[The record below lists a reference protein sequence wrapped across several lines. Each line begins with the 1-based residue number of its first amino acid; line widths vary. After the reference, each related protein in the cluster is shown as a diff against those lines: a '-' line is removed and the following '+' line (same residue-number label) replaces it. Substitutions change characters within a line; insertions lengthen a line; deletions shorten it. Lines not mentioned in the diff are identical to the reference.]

1 MIKSWKTRARLD
13 ILKFKKRKGLL
24 WDSAV
29 TAIAIG
35 ARRTIAHNRPPF
47 YIHIKTKKNWKEKKY
62 QQELYL
68 KQKKR
73 KKKIFQN
80 ILEIK

>member
-47 YIHIKTKKNWKEKKY
+47 YIHIKTKRRRAYIAARILLTGYAHEVWKAIPK
-62 QQELYL
+62 
-68 KQKKR
+68 
-73 KKKIFQN
+73 
-80 ILEIK
+80 

>member
-13 ILKFKKRKGLL
+13 ILKFKKRKGPL

-35 ARRTIAHNRPPF
+35 ARQAIAHNRPPL
-47 YIHIKTKKNWKEKKY
+47 YVHIKTKRRRAYIAARILLTGYAHEVWKGY
-62 QQELYL
+62 
-68 KQKKR
+68 
-73 KKKIFQN
+73 
-80 ILEIK
+80 